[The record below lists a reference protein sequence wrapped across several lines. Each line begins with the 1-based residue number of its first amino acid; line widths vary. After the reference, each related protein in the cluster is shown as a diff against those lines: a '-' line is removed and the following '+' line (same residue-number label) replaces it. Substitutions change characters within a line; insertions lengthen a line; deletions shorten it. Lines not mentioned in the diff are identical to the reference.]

1 MDIAKMIA
9 SHMFNDSTK
18 QKVIDGLNKN
28 INIPIINEETEEKVL
43 TAIYEV
49 IEDVMYWRKANHIHN
64 WFVSNCQGGVDE
76 CQETRVSLDQLKEL
90 SALCK
95 KVVDDKDPNLMQT
108 VQGFFFGS
116 QDYDQYYY
124 DECSTTHE
132 VIEKLVKEM
141 EDEPKDVYSATFY
154 YQSSW

>member
-1 MDIAKMIA
+1 MGLDMYLTKRTYVKNWRHKDDVHYVSVKLNDKERKDIKPERVSEI
-9 SHMFNDSTK
+9 
-18 QKVIDGLNKN
+18 
-28 INIPIINEETEEKVL
+28 
-43 TAIYEV
+43 

-64 WFVSNCQGGVDE
+64 WFVVNCQGGVDE
-76 CQETRVSLDQLKEL
+76 CQESVVTVEQLKEL

-132 VIEKLVKEM
+132 VIENLLKEM
-141 EDEPKDVYSATFY
+141 QEEEIKGVYPATFY
-154 YQSSW
+154 YQASW

>member
-1 MDIAKMIA
+1 MGLDMYLTKRTYVKNWNHKNDKHSVSVRLNGKKRKDI
-9 SHMFNDSTK
+9 
-18 QKVIDGLNKN
+18 Q
-28 INIPIINEETEEKVL
+28 TERVSE
-43 TAIYEV
+43 I

-76 CQETRVSLDQLKEL
+76 CQEARVSLDQLKEL

-95 KVVDDKDPNLMQT
+95 KVVDKKDPSLMET

-116 QDYDQYYY
+116 TDYDQYYY
-124 DECSTTHE
+124 DMCTETHE
-132 VIEKLVKEM
+132 VIEELLKEV
-141 EDEPKDVYSATFY
+141 EDNPEPAFNPTFY